1 MRKSYRFRLHE
12 FAADRFSFVQYPN
25 VRRVDARSAPTLA
38 KRAAAAVALA
48 VIVPPAFAL
57 LFVMAYVAA
66 KAFS

>member
-1 MRKSYRFRLHE
+1 
-12 FAADRFSFVQYPN
+12 

-57 LFVMAYVAA
+57 LFVLTYVVA